1 MKTRY
6 CYGYRKDPPPCLM
19 GSNIMIALAKS
30 MMMLWMVWLFW
41 SPTSTTARAYV
52 PQTLSVDSLF
62 MFVLLGFVDC
72 ETWQVTWIDVDDAYL
87 LASYSDAWTG
97 EASTHARLA
106 PCIFLGC
113 KHHLQYAYPGQ
124 TCDHGEGADLG
135 FLSSEVKCLLA
146 TFFWTLSFIHVS
158 SWDLGRRSWENHK
171 VLAHWS

>member
-1 MKTRY
+1 MNNVVT
-6 CYGYRKDPPPCLM
+6 P
-19 GSNIMIALAKS
+19 
-30 MMMLWMVWLFW
+30 
-41 SPTSTTARAYV
+41 
-52 PQTLSVDSLF
+52 
-62 MFVLLGFVDC
+62 VLGCDCSDHLLQQRLGR
-72 ETWQVTWIDVDDAYL
+72 IDVDDAYL

-158 SWDLGRRSWENHK
+158 S
-171 VLAHWS
+171 